1 MAHLTLQ
8 RKQQGVV
15 LIVALIMVVAVT
27 GIAVTLL
34 SSSSVDIKI
43 TNAAQERGVAE
54 NVFMGDVQ
62 NIIANEASARGN
74 SRFFLNKEQIGD
86 AGINLGNLGDTTN
99 RMFNRNEGPLPLN
112 CPRRFDDTEGLKC
125 NMIEINS
132 VIKYG
137 SKSKHNLTITTGIAQ
152 QMLSLNSDN

>member
-1 MAHLTLQ
+1 MK
-8 RKQQGVV
+8 R
-15 LIVALIMVVAVT
+15 I
-27 GIAVTLL
+27 
-34 SSSSVDIKI
+34 
-43 TNAAQERGVAE
+43 
-54 NVFMGDVQ
+54 Q
-62 NIIANEASARGN
+62 NRNWASRIFQFFKNYKG
-74 SRFFLNKEQIGD
+74 SRVPLFFLNKEQIGD